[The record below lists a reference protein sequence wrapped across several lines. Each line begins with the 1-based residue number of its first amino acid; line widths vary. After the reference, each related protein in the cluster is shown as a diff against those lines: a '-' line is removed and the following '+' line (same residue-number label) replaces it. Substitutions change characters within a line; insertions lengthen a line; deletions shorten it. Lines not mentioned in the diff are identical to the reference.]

1 MGKNPRRA
9 IGAPF
14 YFRKSKQRLA
24 YSQSDT
30 KHMGQRRFDV
40 ALFLLSATLFGG
52 CAGGGGGAAP
62 PGAQV
67 LPPAPGTPQPSSGPV
82 TYLQSSG
89 SLATT
94 GTILGG
100 THQALIAVISGS
112 SHPQPFAGDTL
123 TVGTSAG
130 AQTAAR
136 AGSARREVP
145 APRIDPVEAFPAD
158 DTVLARKVQGL
169 AVNGGASP
177 IRRAQSV
184 LPANPSVGTSALIWV
199 QKGALG
205 GSRVNVQV
213 PATLAAQTPHTNLW
227 IDGTLQLTQSEIA
240 QIGADAENAYASDT
254 AHFAAADYPASAP
267 GLQPQYSACGV
278 GGSVQGTTAAYI
290 QEPADRRIDVMVV
303 NSSNLGGLGGYFSA
317 ANLMTQATLNCLNGS
332 STTYESN
339 GAPFIFVGWFA
350 SSGTTY
356 DLQEDLVRST
366 AHELQHLINF
376 VNHAILA
383 PGAVSSSFNGNE
395 EPYVNEGLSMLAQ
408 DLAVASMYGS
418 RGVQFDADD
427 ALSRASVYLG
437 APSKYSLS
445 GFSGVD
451 PASWGGNGSAQFNCG
466 GGCYGA
472 AYLFQRYLRDRF
484 GGDAYTHAMETSGF
498 TAEDNLQ
505 SSTGESAS
513 SLFGD
518 FALAMAAGSL
528 HVASTDARF
537 AFGSLDL
544 TGAYTDQFGASVR
557 LGGLFAT
564 PYSGAS
570 VTVNAPVGGFAFV
583 NIGSVPAAGT
593 KVTVSDNATAFGFAL
608 EGGLAQK

>member
-1 MGKNPRRA
+1 
-9 IGAPF
+9 
-14 YFRKSKQRLA
+14 
-24 YSQSDT
+24 
-30 KHMGQRRFDV
+30 MGQRRFDV
-40 ALFLLSATLFGG
+40 ALFLLSAGLLAG
-52 CAGGGGGAAP
+52 CGGGGGGAAP
-62 PGAQV
+62 SAAQV
-67 LPPAPGTPQPSSGPV
+67 LPPAVGTPQPSSGPV
-82 TYLQSSG
+82 AYLQSTG
-89 SLATT
+89 SLSTA
-94 GTILGG
+94 GTIVAG
-100 THQALIAVISGS
+100 THQALIAVMSGS
-112 SHPQPFAGDTL
+112 SQSTGFAGDTL
-123 TVGTSAG
+123 TVAASAG
-130 AQTAAR
+130 SQTAAR
-136 AGSARREVP
+136 AAAAVRREV
-145 APRIDPVEAFPAD
+145 APPRLNPIEAFPAD
-158 DTVLARKVQGL
+158 DQALVRKVRTL
-169 AVNGGASP
+169 AVSGAASP

-184 LPANPSVGTSALIWV
+184 LPANLSVGSSASIWV
-199 QKGALG
+199 QKGSLG

-213 PATLAAQTPHTNLW
+213 PATLVLQTPHTNIW
-227 IDGTLQLTQSEIA
+227 IDGALQLTQSDIT

-254 AHFAAADYPASAP
+254 AHFATADYSANAP
-267 GLQPQYSACGV
+267 GLQPQYTACAA
-278 GGSVQGTTAAYI
+278 GGSAQGTTAAYI
-290 QEPADRRIDVMVV
+290 QEPADHRIDVMVV

-350 SSGTTY
+350 NSGTTY

-383 PGAVSSSFNGNE
+383 PGAASSSFNGNE

-408 DLAVASMYGS
+408 DLAVAAMYGS

-427 ALSRASVYLG
+427 ALSRASVYLA
-437 APSKYSLS
+437 APSNYSLS

-451 PASWGGNGSAQFNCG
+451 PVSWGGNGSAQYNCG
-466 GGCYGA
+466 GGCYGG

-498 TAEDNLQ
+498 TGQNNLR
-505 SSTGESAS
+505 SSTGENAS

-528 HVASTDARF
+528 HVASSDARF
-537 AFGSLDL
+537 AFGSLNL
-544 TGAYTDQFGASVR
+544 TGAYADQFGASVA
-557 LGGLFAT
+557 LNGVFAM
-564 PYSGAS
+564 PYSGAP

-583 NIGSVPAAGT
+583 SIGSVPANGAS
-593 KVTVSDNATAFGFAL
+593 VTVSDKATASGFAL